1 VSPITSAN
9 IVPVDTPAKKEA
21 PPLVWTESYRVRASE
36 LDAAGYVSPIALCNY
51 LQETAGGHADSLGW
65 SVEQLLRRGLT
76 WVLARLHVVV
86 WRYPRWREQLG
97 LTTWPSGALRAYA
110 LREFHFTDQSQE
122 EIGVATSAW
131 LLVDARTRRPRRPP
145 AEIVDLATRT
155 PARVLDDQFPRLDD
169 GALGSLPRRYEV
181 AFSDLDVNGHANNV
195 CLTRC
200 LLDAVSRDV
209 LAANELS
216 ELELAF
222 RAECGAGDVIEAHV
236 TEAPGDGPT
245 LNHRLVRAS
254 DRVDIALARSR
265 WRPRG

>member
-1 VSPITSAN
+1 
-9 IVPVDTPAKKEA
+9 VPVETPASPEA
-21 PPLVWTESYRVRASE
+21 SSFVWTESYRVRASE
-36 LDAAGYVSPIALCNY
+36 LDATGHVSPIALCNY
-51 LQETAGGHADSLGW
+51 LQETAGGQADSLGW

-86 WRYPRWREQLG
+86 WRYPRWREQLA

-110 LREFHFTDQSQE
+110 LREFHCTDQAQE

-145 AEIVDLATRT
+145 AEIVDLAART
-155 PARVLDDQFPRLDD
+155 PARVLDDQFTRLDD
-169 GALGSLPRRYEV
+169 GALSSQPRRYEV
-181 AFSDLDVNGHANNV
+181 AFSDLDVNGHTNNV

-209 LAANELS
+209 LDAHELA
-216 ELELAF
+216 ELELEF

-236 TEAPGDGPT
+236 SAVPGDGPT
-245 LNHRLVRAS
+245 LHHRLVRAS
-254 DRVDIALARSR
+254 DRVDIALGRTRWRSR
-265 WRPRG
+265 G